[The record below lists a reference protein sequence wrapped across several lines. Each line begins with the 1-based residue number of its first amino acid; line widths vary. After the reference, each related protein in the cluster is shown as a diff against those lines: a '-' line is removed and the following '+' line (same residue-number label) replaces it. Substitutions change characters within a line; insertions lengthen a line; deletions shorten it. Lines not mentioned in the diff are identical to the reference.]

1 MAGKLS
7 KRRQAERER
16 VEPGK
21 AYDIHEAVK
30 ILTELP
36 SGKFKESID
45 VAVNLGVDPR
55 QADQNVRGSTVLPHG
70 TGKDIR
76 VAVFAQG
83 ANADAAKEAGADVV
97 GLDDLA
103 EQVKAGN
110 IDFDVVIATPDCMRV
125 VGSLGRIL
133 GPRGLM
139 PNPKSGTVT
148 QDVADAVNNAK
159 SGQVQYR
166 VDKNG
171 IIHGAVGQI
180 GQDATQIRENIEA
193 LIADLRKAK
202 PPSAKGSYI
211 QKVTVS
217 STMGPG
223 IAVEEASIGAVV

>member
-1 MAGKLS
+1 MGKS
-7 KRRQAERER
+7 QTKRKQAARALL
-16 VEPGK
+16 EPGK
-21 AYDIHEAVK
+21 TYEFDEAIK
-30 ILTELP
+30 ILTDLP
-36 SGKFKESID
+36 TGKFKESVD
-45 VAVNLGVDPR
+45 LAVNLGVDPR
-55 QADQNVRGSTVLPHG
+55 QADQNVRGAIVLPHG

-83 ANADAAKEAGADVV
+83 ADADAAREAGADVV

-110 IDFDVVIATPDCMRV
+110 LDFDVVIATPDCMRV

-148 QDVADAVNNAK
+148 QDVSAAIQNAK

-166 VDKNG
+166 ADRTG
-171 IIHGAVGQI
+171 IVHGSIGQV
-180 GQDATQIRENIEA
+180 GQDAIHIKENIEA

-202 PPSAKGSYI
+202 PPSAKGTYI
-211 QKVTVS
+211 KKVTIS
-217 STMGPG
+217 TTMGPG
-223 IAVEEASIGAVV
+223 IAVEESSIGAA

>member
-1 MAGKLS
+1 MGKS
-7 KRRQAERER
+7 QTKRKQAALALL
-16 VEPGK
+16 EPGK
-21 AYDIHEAVK
+21 TYEFDEAIK
-30 ILTELP
+30 ILTDLP
-36 SGKFKESID
+36 TGKFKESVD
-45 VAVNLGVDPR
+45 LAVNLGVDPR
-55 QADQNVRGSTVLPHG
+55 QADQNVRGAIVLPHG

-83 ANADAAKEAGADVV
+83 ADADAAREAGADVV

-110 IDFDVVIATPDCMRV
+110 LDFDVVIATPDCMRV

-148 QDVADAVNNAK
+148 QDVAAAIQNAK

-166 VDKNG
+166 ADRTG
-171 IIHGAVGQI
+171 IVHGSIGQV
-180 GQDATQIRENIEA
+180 GQDAIHIKENIEA

-202 PPSAKGSYI
+202 PPSAKGTYI
-211 QKVTVS
+211 KKVTIS
-217 STMGPG
+217 TTMGPG
-223 IAVEEASIGAVV
+223 IAVEESSIGAA

>member
-1 MAGKLS
+1 MGKS
-7 KRRQAERER
+7 QTKRKQAARALL
-16 VEPGK
+16 EPGK
-21 AYDIHEAVK
+21 TYEFDEAIK
-30 ILTELP
+30 ILTDLP
-36 SGKFKESID
+36 TGKFKESVD
-45 VAVNLGVDPR
+45 LAVNLGVDPR
-55 QADQNVRGSTVLPHG
+55 QADQNVRGAIVLPHG

-83 ANADAAKEAGADVV
+83 ADADAAREAGADVV

-110 IDFDVVIATPDCMRV
+110 LDFDVVIATPDCMRV

-148 QDVADAVNNAK
+148 QDVAAAIQNAK

-166 VDKNG
+166 ADRTG
-171 IIHGAVGQI
+171 IVHGSIGQV
-180 GQDATQIRENIEA
+180 GQDAIHIKENIEA

-202 PPSAKGSYI
+202 PPSAKGTYI
-211 QKVTVS
+211 KKVTIS
-217 STMGPG
+217 TTMGPG
-223 IAVEEASIGAVV
+223 IAVEESSIGAA

>member
-1 MAGKLS
+1 MGKRLT
-7 KRRQAERER
+7 KRKAAAQEKL
-16 VEPGK
+16 EPGK
-21 AYDIHEAVK
+21 TYAIDEAIK

-36 SGKFKESID
+36 TGKFKESVD
-45 VAVNLGVDPR
+45 LSVNLGIDPR
-55 QADQNVRGSTVLPHG
+55 QADQNVRGAIVLPHG
-70 TGKDIR
+70 TGKEIR

-110 IDFDVVIATPDCMRV
+110 FDFDVVIATPDCMRV

-148 QDVADAVNNAK
+148 QDVADAVKNAK

-166 VDKNG
+166 ADRTG
-171 IIHGAVGQI
+171 IIHGSIGQI
-180 GQDATQIRENIEA
+180 GQNEIQLKENVEA
-193 LIADLRKAK
+193 LIGELRKSK
-202 PPSAKGSYI
+202 PPSAKGTYI
-211 QKVTVS
+211 KKVTIS
-217 STMGPG
+217 TTMGPG
-223 IAVEEASIGAVV
+223 IPVEESTIGAA

>member
-1 MAGKLS
+1 MGKS
-7 KRRQAERER
+7 QTKRKQAARALLD
-16 VEPGK
+16 PGK
-21 AYDIHEAVK
+21 TYEFDEAIK

-36 SGKFKESID
+36 TGKFKESVD
-45 VAVNLGVDPR
+45 LAVNLGVDPR
-55 QADQNVRGSTVLPHG
+55 QADQNVRGAIVLPHG

-83 ANADAAKEAGADVV
+83 ANADAAREAGADVV

-110 IDFDVVIATPDCMRV
+110 LDFDVVIATPDCMRV

-148 QDVADAVNNAK
+148 QDVAAAIQNAK

-166 VDKNG
+166 ADRTG
-171 IIHGAVGQI
+171 IVHGSIGQV
-180 GQDATQIRENIEA
+180 GQDAIHIKENIEA

-202 PPSAKGSYI
+202 PASAKGTYI
-211 QKVTVS
+211 QKVTIS
-217 STMGPG
+217 TTMGPG
-223 IAVEEASIGAVV
+223 IAVEESSIGAA

>member
-1 MAGKLS
+1 MGKS
-7 KRRQAERER
+7 QTKRKQAARALL
-16 VEPGK
+16 EPGK
-21 AYDIHEAVK
+21 TYEFDEAIK

-36 SGKFKESID
+36 TGKFKESVD
-45 VAVNLGVDPR
+45 LAVNLGVDPR
-55 QADQNVRGSTVLPHG
+55 QADQNVRGAIVLPHG

-83 ANADAAKEAGADVV
+83 ANADAAREAGADVV

-110 IDFDVVIATPDCMRV
+110 LDFDVVIATPDCMRV

-148 QDVADAVNNAK
+148 QDVAAAIQNAK

-166 VDKNG
+166 ADRTG
-171 IIHGAVGQI
+171 IVHGSIGQV
-180 GQDATQIRENIEA
+180 GQDAIHIKENIEA

-202 PPSAKGSYI
+202 PASAKGTYI
-211 QKVTVS
+211 QKVTIS
-217 STMGPG
+217 TTMGPG
-223 IAVEEASIGAVV
+223 IAVEESSIGAA

>member
-1 MAGKLS
+1 MGKS
-7 KRRQAERER
+7 QTKRKQAARALL
-16 VEPGK
+16 EPGK
-21 AYDIHEAVK
+21 TYEFDEAIK

-36 SGKFKESID
+36 TGKFKESVD
-45 VAVNLGVDPR
+45 LAVNLGVDPR
-55 QADQNVRGSTVLPHG
+55 QADQNVRGAIVLPHG

-83 ANADAAKEAGADVV
+83 ANADAAREAGADVV

-110 IDFDVVIATPDCMRV
+110 LDFDVVIATPDCMRV

-148 QDVADAVNNAK
+148 QDVAAAIQNAK

-166 VDKNG
+166 ADRTG
-171 IIHGAVGQI
+171 IVHGSIGQV
-180 GQDATQIRENIEA
+180 GQDAIHIKENIEA
-193 LIADLRKAK
+193 LIADLRKVK
-202 PPSAKGSYI
+202 PASAKGTYI
-211 QKVTVS
+211 QKVTIS
-217 STMGPG
+217 TTMGPG
-223 IAVEEASIGAVV
+223 IAVEESSIGAA

>member
-21 AYDIHEAVK
+21 TYDIHEAVK

>member
-7 KRRQAERER
+7 KRRQAESER
-16 VEPGK
+16 LEPGK
-21 AYDIHEAVK
+21 TYDIAEAVK

-166 VDKNG
+166 ADKNG

-180 GQDATQIRENIEA
+180 GQDATQIQENIEA

-223 IAVEEASIGAVV
+223 IAVEEASIGAA